1 MILRPYCSYL
11 TIENIWNCSIILLIF
26 GNGNHFNIY
35 DLMYEL
41 KRLMQ
46 WKLIDSLKICHQTS
60 PQIMSSSDQNT
71 VIYILILLLWRS
83 SRYNQ
88 QPEGKKDESLQSR
101 PITVSIW
108 NASVS
113 FSLCS
118 TSRSSLVGAPYGGN
132 DPLRCCIVS
141 TKILQCFLIH
151 TVKRFLI
158 AKKVDVWQLFSF
170 YWSFN
175 TDPKCHDFFDS
186 VIYPYNTWFISLEVE
201 RLLSLSIG
209 SATLLKTLP
218 GNNSCMMRL

>member
-11 TIENIWNCSIILLIF
+11 TIENIWNYSIILLIF

-88 QPEGKKDESLQSR
+88 QPEGKKRWEY
-101 PITVSIW
+101 TVSTD
-108 NASVS
+108 NS
-113 FSLCS
+113 FHLERICELLFMFDFAIQPR
-118 TSRSSLVGAPYGGN
+118 RSSVWWWRSSQVLHSINKDSSIFPYSY
-132 DPLRCCIVS
+132 C
-141 TKILQCFLIH
+141 Q
-151 TVKRFLI
+151 
-158 AKKVDVWQLFSF
+158 
-170 YWSFN
+170 
-175 TDPKCHDFFDS
+175 
-186 VIYPYNTWFISLEVE
+186 
-201 RLLSLSIG
+201 
-209 SATLLKTLP
+209 TLP
-218 GNNSCMMRL
+218 HSQEGWCMAIILILLIV